1 MLNEKD
7 PRGKSDIDAD
17 DCQKIK
23 LKPST
28 KYSQNNE
35 MLKLILS
42 VYSVNNDFVHN
53 GFISTSYIICLS
65 NLSSYIFIYWSSVY
79 VPVYLCICLIC
90 HLFIISVSLIYLSI
104 IYPSINKNHQV
115 LKFSLVFQENAMSKI
130 GEISSVVLQKKKISR
145 ELCLP

>member
-7 PRGKSDIDAD
+7 PRGKSDIDAH
-17 DCQKIK
+17 DCQEIK

-53 GFISTSYIICLS
+53 RFVSTSYIICLS

-90 HLFIISVSLIYLSI
+90 HLFIIFMSLIYLSI
-104 IYPSINKNHQV
+104 IYPSINKNHQL
-115 LKFSLVFQENAMSKI
+115 LKFLYSFKKMPCPRLKEF
-130 GEISSVVLQKKKISR
+130 LQLYSKKKKSR